1 MHKYSNSSPLY
12 PNISLHLCFILMN
25 YNFYAMQPSL
35 SLKEL
40 LLKVK
45 SAISQC
51 FSSSYWVTAD
61 VSDFHEN
68 ANGHCYMELVQKN
81 DSSKLIEAK
90 VRAIIY
96 ASNYQRLKNFFMMQ
110 TGQQL
115 RTGMKILVEVSVSYH
130 ELYGMSC
137 VIQDIDPTFTLGD
150 MARKRMETIARL
162 KADGVWDM
170 NREIEMPP
178 LIKRIAVISSPSAAG
193 FGDFCNQL
201 QNNGHGFN
209 FNIQLFPAIMQ
220 GDQSANSVIAAL
232 DQINEVRNDF
242 DVVVII
248 RGGGATTDLLA
259 FDEYELSF
267 CVANFPLPI
276 ITGIGHER
284 DESVTDMVAHTRCK
298 TPTAVAAFI
307 YEQMMTQEERLLSIE
322 ESIHSFLT
330 EKLSNEHK
338 RLDDYSERVVRACTN
353 RFVLEHQKLLMM
365 RQKLHLMFHST
376 LQERLHKIEMMENT
390 LTHISPENILKR
402 GYSITILNGKI
413 LKNAEDAT
421 SGDELRTI
429 VSSGEVRSV
438 IK

>member
-1 MHKYSNSSPLY
+1 
-12 PNISLHLCFILMN
+12 
-25 YNFYAMQPSL
+25 MQPSI

-40 LLKVK
+40 LLRVKV
-45 SAISQC
+45 AINQC
-51 FSSSYWVTAD
+51 FPSTFWVTAD

-96 ASNYQRLKNFFMMQ
+96 AGNYQRLKNFFMMQ

-115 RTGMKILVEVSVSYH
+115 RAGMKILVEVAVSYH

-150 MARKRMETIARL
+150 MARKRQETIARL

-170 NREIEMPP
+170 NREVEMPS
-178 LIKRIAVISSPSAAG
+178 LIKRIAVISSASAAG

-201 QNNGHGFN
+201 ENNGHGFN
-209 FNIQLFPAIMQ
+209 FKFQLFPAIMQ
-220 GDQSANSVIAAL
+220 GDQSASSVMAAL
-232 DQINEVRNDF
+232 DRVNEVRDDF

-259 FDEYELSF
+259 FDEYELAF

-307 YEQMMTQEERLLSIE
+307 YEQMVAQENRLLSVE
-322 ESIHSFLT
+322 EGIRTLLT
-330 EKLSNEHK
+330 ERLTNEHK
-338 RLDDYSERVVRACTN
+338 RLDDYSQRIVRACSN
-353 RFVLEHQKLLMM
+353 RFVLENQKLAMIRQKLL
-365 RQKLHLMFHST
+365 LMFHNT
-376 LQERLHKIEMMENT
+376 IQEQRHKIEMQENT
-390 LTHISPENILKR
+390 LKHISPENILKR
-402 GYSITILNGKI
+402 GYSITVLNGKV
-413 LKNAEDAT
+413 LKNAADAS
-421 SGDELRTI
+421 SGDELRTVLSNGELRSI
-429 VSSGEVRSV
+429 V
-438 IK
+438 K

>member
-1 MHKYSNSSPLY
+1 
-12 PNISLHLCFILMN
+12 
-25 YNFYAMQPSL
+25 MQPSI

-40 LLKVK
+40 LLRVKV
-45 SAISQC
+45 AINQC
-51 FSSSYWVTAD
+51 FSSTFWVTAD

-96 ASNYQRLKNFFMMQ
+96 AGNYQRLKNFFMMQ

-115 RTGMKILVEVSVSYH
+115 RAGMKILVEVAVSYH

-150 MARKRMETIARL
+150 MARKRQETIARL

-170 NREIEMPP
+170 NREVEMPS
-178 LIKRIAVISSPSAAG
+178 LIKRIAVISSASAAG

-201 QNNGHGFN
+201 ENNGHGFN
-209 FNIQLFPAIMQ
+209 FKFQLFPAIMQ
-220 GDQSANSVIAAL
+220 GDQSASSVMAAL
-232 DQINEVRNDF
+232 DRVNEVRDDF

-259 FDEYELSF
+259 FDEYELAF

-307 YEQMMTQEERLLSIE
+307 YEQMVAQENRLLSVEDGIRTL
-322 ESIHSFLT
+322 LT
-330 EKLSNEHK
+330 ERLTNEHK
-338 RLDDYSERVVRACTN
+338 RLDDYSQRIIRACSN
-353 RFVLEHQKLLMM
+353 RFVLENQKLAMIRQKLL
-365 RQKLHLMFHST
+365 LMFHNT
-376 LQERLHKIEMMENT
+376 IQEQRHKIEMQENT
-390 LTHISPENILKR
+390 LKHISPENILKR
-402 GYSITILNGKI
+402 GYSITVLNGKV
-413 LKNAEDAT
+413 LKNAADAS
-421 SGDELRTI
+421 SGDELRTVLSNGELRSI
-429 VSSGEVRSV
+429 V
-438 IK
+438 K

>member
-1 MHKYSNSSPLY
+1 MPFDIFVWSQ
-12 PNISLHLCFILMN
+12 NISLHLWLLEKLESLVT
-25 YNFYAMQPSL
+25 MQTSL

-40 LLKVK
+40 LLEVRN
-45 SAISQC
+45 AITQC
-51 FSSSYWVTAD
+51 FPSSYWVTAD
-61 VSDFHEN
+61 ISDFHEN

-96 ASNYQRLKNFFMMQ
+96 ANNYQRLKNFFMLQ

-137 VIQDIDPTFTLGD
+137 VIHDIDPTFTLGD

-162 KADGVWDM
+162 KTDGVWDM
-170 NREIEMPP
+170 NREVEMPP
-178 LIKRIAVISSPSAAG
+178 LIKRIAVISSASAAG

-201 QNNGHGFN
+201 QNNGHVFN
-209 FNIQLFPAIMQ
+209 FKIQLFPAIMQ

-232 DQINEVRNDF
+232 DQINEVKNDF
-242 DVVVII
+242 DVVAII

-307 YEQMMTQEERLLSIE
+307 YEKMMAQEERLISVE
-322 ESIHSFLT
+322 ERFYTLLI
-330 EKLSNEHK
+330 EKLANEHK
-338 RLDDYSERVVRACTN
+338 RLDDCSQRIVRACSN
-353 RFVLEHQKLLMM
+353 RFVLENQKLSMYQQRLA
-365 RQKLHLMFHST
+365 LMFHNT
-376 LQERLHKIEMMENT
+376 IQEQRHKIEMYENT
-390 LTHISPENILKR
+390 LKHISPENILKR
-402 GYSITILNGKI
+402 GYSITVVNGKV
-413 LKNAEDAT
+413 LKNAGDAT

-429 VSSGEVRSV
+429 LSNGELRSV
-438 IK
+438 VK

>member
-1 MHKYSNSSPLY
+1 
-12 PNISLHLCFILMN
+12 
-25 YNFYAMQPSL
+25 MQPSL

-45 SAISQC
+45 ASITQC
-51 FSSSYWVTAD
+51 FPSSYWVTAD
-61 VSDFHEN
+61 ISDFHEN

-96 ASNYQRLKNFFMMQ
+96 ANNYQRLKNFFMMQ

-137 VIQDIDPTFTLGD
+137 IIQDIDPTFTLGD
-150 MARKRMETIARL
+150 MARRRMETIARL

-178 LIKRIAVISSPSAAG
+178 LIKRIAVISSASAAG
-193 FGDFCNQL
+193 YGDFCNQL
-201 QNNGHGFN
+201 ENNGHGFN
-209 FNIQLFPAIMQ
+209 FKIQLFPAIMQ
-220 GDQSANSVIAAL
+220 GDQSANSVITAL

-298 TPTAVAAFI
+298 TPTAVATFI
-307 YEQMMTQEERLLSIE
+307 YEQMMTQEERLLSSE
-322 ESIHSFLT
+322 ERIHILLT
-330 EKLSNEHK
+330 EKLANEHK
-338 RLDDYSERVVRACTN
+338 RLDDYSQRVVHACSN
-353 RFVLEHQKLLMM
+353 RFVLEHQKLVMVH
-365 RQKLHLMFHST
+365 QKLHLMFHNT
-376 LQERLHKIEMMENT
+376 LQERHHKIELMENT

-402 GYSITILNGKI
+402 GYSITILNGKV
-413 LKNAEDAT
+413 LKNAEDAS
-421 SGDELRTI
+421 SGNELRTI
-429 VSSGEVRSV
+429 LNSGELRSV

>member
-1 MHKYSNSSPLY
+1 
-12 PNISLHLCFILMN
+12 
-25 YNFYAMQPSL
+25 MQPSI

-40 LLKVK
+40 LLRVKV
-45 SAISQC
+45 AINQC
-51 FSSSYWVTAD
+51 FSSTFWVTAD

-96 ASNYQRLKNFFMMQ
+96 AGNYQRLKNFFMMQ

-115 RTGMKILVEVSVSYH
+115 RAGMKILVEVAVSYH

-150 MARKRMETIARL
+150 MARKRQETIARL

-170 NREIEMPP
+170 NREVEMPS
-178 LIKRIAVISSPSAAG
+178 LIKRIAVISSASAAG

-201 QNNGHGFN
+201 ENNGHGFN
-209 FNIQLFPAIMQ
+209 FKFQLFPAIMQ
-220 GDQSANSVIAAL
+220 GDQSASSVMAAL
-232 DQINEVRNDF
+232 DRVNEVRDDF

-259 FDEYELSF
+259 FDEYELAF

-307 YEQMMTQEERLLSIE
+307 YEQMVAQENRLLSVEDGIRTL
-322 ESIHSFLT
+322 LT
-330 EKLSNEHK
+330 ERLTNEHK
-338 RLDDYSERVVRACTN
+338 RLDDYSQRIVRACSN
-353 RFVLEHQKLLMM
+353 RFVLENQKLAMIRQKLL
-365 RQKLHLMFHST
+365 LMFHNT
-376 LQERLHKIEMMENT
+376 IQEQRHKIEMQENT
-390 LTHISPENILKR
+390 LKHISPENILKR
-402 GYSITILNGKI
+402 GYSITVLNGKV
-413 LKNAEDAT
+413 LKNAADAS
-421 SGDELRTI
+421 SGDELRTVLSNGELRSI
-429 VSSGEVRSV
+429 V
-438 IK
+438 K

>member
-1 MHKYSNSSPLY
+1 
-12 PNISLHLCFILMN
+12 
-25 YNFYAMQPSL
+25 MQPSI

-40 LLKVK
+40 LLRVKV
-45 SAISQC
+45 AINQC
-51 FSSSYWVTAD
+51 FSSTFWVTAD

-96 ASNYQRLKNFFMMQ
+96 AGNYQRLKNFFMMQ

-115 RTGMKILVEVSVSYH
+115 RAGMKILVEVAVSYH

-150 MARKRMETIARL
+150 MARKRQETIARL

-170 NREIEMPP
+170 NREVEMPS
-178 LIKRIAVISSPSAAG
+178 LIKRIAVISSASAAG

-201 QNNGHGFN
+201 ENNGHGFN
-209 FNIQLFPAIMQ
+209 FKFQLFPAIMQ
-220 GDQSANSVIAAL
+220 GDQSASSVMAAL
-232 DQINEVRNDF
+232 DRVNEVRDDF

-259 FDEYELSF
+259 FDEYELAF

-307 YEQMMTQEERLLSIE
+307 YEQMVAQENRLLTVEEGIRTLLTERL
-322 ESIHSFLT
+322 T
-330 EKLSNEHK
+330 NEHK
-338 RLDDYSERVVRACTN
+338 RLDDYSQRIVRACSN
-353 RFVLEHQKLLMM
+353 RFVLENQKLAMIRQKLL
-365 RQKLHLMFHST
+365 LMFHNT
-376 LQERLHKIEMMENT
+376 IQEQRHKIEMQENT
-390 LTHISPENILKR
+390 LKHISPENILKR
-402 GYSITILNGKI
+402 GYSITVLNGKV
-413 LKNAEDAT
+413 LKNAADAS
-421 SGDELRTI
+421 SGDELRTVLSNGELRSI
-429 VSSGEVRSV
+429 V
-438 IK
+438 K

>member
-1 MHKYSNSSPLY
+1 
-12 PNISLHLCFILMN
+12 
-25 YNFYAMQPSL
+25 MQPSI

-40 LLKVK
+40 LLRVKV
-45 SAISQC
+45 AINQC
-51 FSSSYWVTAD
+51 FSSTFWVTAD

-96 ASNYQRLKNFFMMQ
+96 AGNYQRLKNFFMMQ

-115 RTGMKILVEVSVSYH
+115 RAGMKILVEVAVSYH

-137 VIQDIDPTFTLGD
+137 VIHDIDPTFTLGD
-150 MARKRMETIARL
+150 MARKRQETIARL

-170 NREIEMPP
+170 NREVEMPS
-178 LIKRIAVISSPSAAG
+178 LIKRIAVISSASAAG

-201 QNNGHGFN
+201 ENNGHGFN
-209 FNIQLFPAIMQ
+209 FKFQLFPAIMQ
-220 GDQSANSVIAAL
+220 GDQSASSVIAAL
-232 DQINEVRNDF
+232 DRVNEVRDDF

-259 FDEYELSF
+259 FDEYELAF

-307 YEQMMTQEERLLSIE
+307 YEQMVAQENRLLSVE
-322 ESIHSFLT
+322 EGIRTLLT
-330 EKLSNEHK
+330 ERLTNEHK
-338 RLDDYSERVVRACTN
+338 RLDDYSQRIVRACSN
-353 RFVLEHQKLLMM
+353 RFVLENQKLAMIRQKLL
-365 RQKLHLMFHST
+365 LMFHNT
-376 LQERLHKIEMMENT
+376 IQEQRHKIEMQENT
-390 LTHISPENILKR
+390 LKHISPENILKR
-402 GYSITILNGKI
+402 GYSITVLNGKV
-413 LKNAEDAT
+413 LKNAADAS
-421 SGDELRTI
+421 SGDELRTVLSNGELRSI
-429 VSSGEVRSV
+429 V
-438 IK
+438 K

>member
-1 MHKYSNSSPLY
+1 
-12 PNISLHLCFILMN
+12 
-25 YNFYAMQPSL
+25 MQPSI

-40 LLKVK
+40 LLRVKV
-45 SAISQC
+45 AINQC
-51 FSSSYWVTAD
+51 FSSTFWVTAD

-96 ASNYQRLKNFFMMQ
+96 AGNYQRLKNFFMMQ

-115 RTGMKILVEVSVSYH
+115 RAGMKILVEVAVSYH

-150 MARKRMETIARL
+150 MARKRQETIARL

-170 NREIEMPP
+170 NREVEMPS
-178 LIKRIAVISSPSAAG
+178 LIKRIAVISSASAAG

-201 QNNGHGFN
+201 ENNGHGFN
-209 FNIQLFPAIMQ
+209 FKFQLFPAIMQ
-220 GDQSANSVIAAL
+220 GDQSASSVIAAL
-232 DQINEVRNDF
+232 DRVNEVRDDF

-259 FDEYELSF
+259 FDEYELAF

-307 YEQMMTQEERLLSIE
+307 YEQMVAQENRLLTVEEGIRTLLTERL
-322 ESIHSFLT
+322 T
-330 EKLSNEHK
+330 NEHK
-338 RLDDYSERVVRACTN
+338 RLDDYSQRIVRACSN
-353 RFVLEHQKLLMM
+353 RFVLENQKLAMIRQKLL
-365 RQKLHLMFHST
+365 LMFHNT
-376 LQERLHKIEMMENT
+376 IQEQRHKIEMQENT
-390 LTHISPENILKR
+390 LKHISPENILKR
-402 GYSITILNGKI
+402 GYSITVLNGKV
-413 LKNAEDAT
+413 LKNAADAS
-421 SGDELRTI
+421 SGDELRTVLSNGELRSI
-429 VSSGEVRSV
+429 V
-438 IK
+438 K

>member
-1 MHKYSNSSPLY
+1 
-12 PNISLHLCFILMN
+12 
-25 YNFYAMQPSL
+25 MQPSI

-40 LLKVK
+40 LLRVKV
-45 SAISQC
+45 AINQC
-51 FSSSYWVTAD
+51 FSSTFWVTAD

-96 ASNYQRLKNFFMMQ
+96 AGNYQRLKNFFMMQ

-115 RTGMKILVEVSVSYH
+115 RAGMKILVEVAVSYH

-150 MARKRMETIARL
+150 MARKRQETIARL

-170 NREIEMPP
+170 NREVEMPS
-178 LIKRIAVISSPSAAG
+178 LIKRIAVISSASAAG

-201 QNNGHGFN
+201 ENNGHGFN
-209 FNIQLFPAIMQ
+209 FKFQLFPAIMQ
-220 GDQSANSVIAAL
+220 GDQSASSVIAAL
-232 DQINEVRNDF
+232 DRVNEVRDDF

-259 FDEYELSF
+259 FDEYELAF

-307 YEQMMTQEERLLSIE
+307 YEQMVAQENRLLSVEDGIRTL
-322 ESIHSFLT
+322 LT
-330 EKLSNEHK
+330 ERLTNEHK
-338 RLDDYSERVVRACTN
+338 RLDDYSQRIIRACSN
-353 RFVLEHQKLLMM
+353 RFVLENQKLAMIRQKLL
-365 RQKLHLMFHST
+365 LMFHNT
-376 LQERLHKIEMMENT
+376 IQEQRHKIEMQENT
-390 LTHISPENILKR
+390 LKHISPENILKR
-402 GYSITILNGKI
+402 GYSITVLNGKV
-413 LKNAEDAT
+413 LKNAADAS
-421 SGDELRTI
+421 SGDELRTVLSNGELRSI
-429 VSSGEVRSV
+429 V
-438 IK
+438 K

>member
-1 MHKYSNSSPLY
+1 
-12 PNISLHLCFILMN
+12 
-25 YNFYAMQPSL
+25 MQPSI

-40 LLKVK
+40 LLRVKV
-45 SAISQC
+45 AINQC
-51 FSSSYWVTAD
+51 FPSTCWVTAD

-96 ASNYQRLKNFFMMQ
+96 AGNYQRLKNFFMMQ

-115 RTGMKILVEVSVSYH
+115 RAGMKILVEVAVSYH

-150 MARKRMETIARL
+150 MARKRQETIARL
-162 KADGVWDM
+162 KADGVWNM
-170 NREIEMPP
+170 NREVEMPS
-178 LIKRIAVISSPSAAG
+178 LIKRIAVISSASAAG

-201 QNNGHGFN
+201 ENNGHGFN
-209 FNIQLFPAIMQ
+209 FKFQLFPAIMQ
-220 GDQSANSVIAAL
+220 GDQSASSVMAAL
-232 DQINEVRNDF
+232 DRVNEVRDDF

-259 FDEYELSF
+259 FDEYELAF

-307 YEQMMTQEERLLSIE
+307 YEQMVAQENRLLTVEEGIRTLLTERL
-322 ESIHSFLT
+322 T
-330 EKLSNEHK
+330 NEHK
-338 RLDDYSERVVRACTN
+338 RLDDYSQRIVRACSN
-353 RFVLEHQKLLMM
+353 RFVLENQKLAMVRQKLL
-365 RQKLHLMFHST
+365 LMFHNT
-376 LQERLHKIEMMENT
+376 IQEQRHKIEMQENT
-390 LTHISPENILKR
+390 LKHISPENILKR
-402 GYSITILNGKI
+402 GYSITVLNGKV
-413 LKNAEDAT
+413 LKNAADAS
-421 SGDELRTI
+421 SGDELRTVLSNGELRSI
-429 VSSGEVRSV
+429 V
-438 IK
+438 K

>member
-1 MHKYSNSSPLY
+1 
-12 PNISLHLCFILMN
+12 
-25 YNFYAMQPSL
+25 MQPSL

-45 SAISQC
+45 ASITQC
-51 FSSSYWVTAD
+51 FPSSYWVTAD
-61 VSDFHEN
+61 ISDFHEN

-96 ASNYQRLKNFFMMQ
+96 ANNYQRLKNFFMMQ

-137 VIQDIDPTFTLGD
+137 IIQDIDPTFTLGD
-150 MARKRMETIARL
+150 MARRRMETIARL

-178 LIKRIAVISSPSAAG
+178 LIKRIAVISSASAAG

-201 QNNGHGFN
+201 ENNGHGFN
-209 FNIQLFPAIMQ
+209 FKIQLFPAIMQ
-220 GDQSANSVIAAL
+220 GDQSANSVITAL

-307 YEQMMTQEERLLSIE
+307 YEQMMAQEDRLLSSE
-322 ESIHSFLT
+322 ERIHILLT
-330 EKLSNEHK
+330 EKLANEHK
-338 RLDDYSERVVRACTN
+338 RLDDYSQRVVHACSN
-353 RFVLEHQKLLMM
+353 RFVLEHQKLVMVH
-365 RQKLHLMFHST
+365 QKLHLMFHNT
-376 LQERLHKIEMMENT
+376 LQERLHKIELMENT

-402 GYSITILNGKI
+402 GYSITILNGKV
-413 LKNAEDAT
+413 LKNAEDAS
-421 SGDELRTI
+421 SGNELRTI
-429 VSSGEVRSV
+429 LNSGELRSI

>member
-1 MHKYSNSSPLY
+1 
-12 PNISLHLCFILMN
+12 
-25 YNFYAMQPSL
+25 MQPSI

-40 LLKVK
+40 LLRVKV
-45 SAISQC
+45 AINQC
-51 FSSSYWVTAD
+51 FSSTFWVTAD

-96 ASNYQRLKNFFMMQ
+96 AGNYQRLKNFFMMQ

-115 RTGMKILVEVSVSYH
+115 RAGMKILVEVTISYH

-150 MARKRMETIARL
+150 MARKRQETIARL

-170 NREIEMPP
+170 NREVEMPS
-178 LIKRIAVISSPSAAG
+178 LIKRIAVISSASAAG

-201 QNNGHGFN
+201 ENNGHGFN
-209 FNIQLFPAIMQ
+209 FKFQLFPAIMQ
-220 GDQSANSVIAAL
+220 GDQSASSVMAAL
-232 DQINEVRNDF
+232 DRVNEVRDDF

-259 FDEYELSF
+259 FDEYELAF

-307 YEQMMTQEERLLSIE
+307 YEQMVAQENRLLSVE
-322 ESIHSFLT
+322 EGIRTLLT
-330 EKLSNEHK
+330 ERLTNEHK
-338 RLDDYSERVVRACTN
+338 RLDDYSQRIVRACSN
-353 RFVLEHQKLLMM
+353 RFVLENQKLAMIRQKLL
-365 RQKLHLMFHST
+365 LMFHNT
-376 LQERLHKIEMMENT
+376 IQEQRHKIEMQENT
-390 LTHISPENILKR
+390 LKHISPENILKR
-402 GYSITILNGKI
+402 GYSITVLNGKV
-413 LKNAEDAT
+413 LKNAADAS
-421 SGDELRTI
+421 SGDELRTVLSNGELRSI
-429 VSSGEVRSV
+429 V
-438 IK
+438 K